1 MFIFSI
7 RRKQSNKK
15 IKLLLKTIK
24 DYTIT
29 DEMTI
34 SYDREQ
40 RKFM

>member
-1 MFIFSI
+1 MFVFSI
-7 RRKQSNKK
+7 RHKQSNKK

-24 DYTIT
+24 DYTT
-29 DEMTI
+29 TGEMTI